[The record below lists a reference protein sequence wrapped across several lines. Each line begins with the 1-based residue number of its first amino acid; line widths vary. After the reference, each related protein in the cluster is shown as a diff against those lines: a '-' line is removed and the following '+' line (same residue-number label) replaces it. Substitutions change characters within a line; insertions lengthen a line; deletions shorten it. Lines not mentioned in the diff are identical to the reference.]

1 MVVPC
6 GKCQCPDLAFLARQ
20 SHGGATYWGMFST
33 CIFCH
38 ASLGA
43 SPVIEPF
50 PVGRRLAFDPARGR
64 LWVVCMRC
72 ERWNLSPL
80 DERWEAIEDC
90 ERKYRGTRLRM
101 STDNIGLARIA
112 DGMTLVR
119 IGQPLRP
126 EMAAW
131 RYGDQFGRR
140 RRFRVVQA
148 GAGVTAVGATLAG
161 GAAAGIGAGGVAVAI
176 TQWGRALLY
185 GSPSAIVARIPI
197 GNGIVAPV
205 RRADLERLAV
215 RGGTT
220 ASDWALC
227 VRYASSHSSTPPV
240 ELEGEAAQRAA
251 VMLLRVVNRFG
262 GSRAQ
267 IADAVRVLEQAVTPL
282 GVFAL
287 TVRQQD
293 HALVL
298 PLPVPVRLAL
308 EMAAHE
314 ERERRAFEGELAEL
328 EREWREAE
336 EIAEIADN
344 LLLPARVDDVI
355 GGLRQRP
362 EPTST

>member
-1 MVVPC
+1 
-6 GKCQCPDLAFLARQ
+6 
-20 SHGGATYWGMFST
+20 MFST

-38 ASLGA
+38 ASLGTN
-43 SPVIEPF
+43 PVIEAF

-64 LWVVCMRC
+64 LWVVCTHC

-80 DERWEAIEDC
+80 DERWEAIDDC
-90 ERKYRGTRLRM
+90 ERRFRATRLRM

-126 EMAAW
+126 ELAAW

-140 RRFRVVQA
+140 RRFRVAQA
-148 GAGVTAVGATLAG
+148 GVGVTAVGATLAG
-161 GAAAGIGAGGVAVAI
+161 GAAVGVGVGGIAFAV

-205 RRADLERLAV
+205 RRADLDRLAV
-215 RGGTT
+215 RGGTNAT
-220 ASDWALC
+220 DWALC
-227 VRYASSHSSTPPV
+227 VRHAASHNNTPPV

-251 VMLLRVVNRFG
+251 AMLLPVVNRFG
-262 GSRAQ
+262 GSRVQ
-267 IADAVRVLEQAVTPL
+267 IAEAVRVLEEAVTPL

-314 ERERRAFEGELAEL
+314 ERERRALEGELAEL

-336 EIAEIADN
+336 EIAEIADS
-344 LLLPARVDDVI
+344 LLLPTRVDEVL
-355 GGLRQRP
+355 GGMRHRV
-362 EPTST
+362 EPTGT

>member
-1 MVVPC
+1 
-6 GKCQCPDLAFLARQ
+6 
-20 SHGGATYWGMFST
+20 MFST

-38 ASLGA
+38 ASLGTN
-43 SPVIEPF
+43 PVIEAF

-64 LWVVCMRC
+64 LWVVCTHC

-80 DERWEAIEDC
+80 DERWEAIDDC
-90 ERKYRGTRLRM
+90 ERRFRATRLRM

-126 EMAAW
+126 ELAAW

-140 RRFRVVQA
+140 RRFRVAQA
-148 GAGVTAVGATLAG
+148 GVGVTAVGATLAG
-161 GAAAGIGAGGVAVAI
+161 GAAVGVGVGGIAFAV

-205 RRADLERLAV
+205 RRADLDRLAV
-215 RGGTT
+215 RGGTSAT
-220 ASDWALC
+220 DWALC
-227 VRYASSHSSTPPV
+227 VRYAASHNNTPPV

-251 VMLLRVVNRFG
+251 AMLLPVVNRFG
-262 GSRAQ
+262 GSRVQ
-267 IADAVRVLEQAVTPL
+267 IAEAVRVLEEAVTPL

-314 ERERRAFEGELAEL
+314 ERERRALEGELAEL

-336 EIAEIADN
+336 EIAEIADS
-344 LLLPARVDDVI
+344 LLLPTHVDEVLGGMRHRV
-355 GGLRQRP
+355 
-362 EPTST
+362 EPTRT

>member
-1 MVVPC
+1 
-6 GKCQCPDLAFLARQ
+6 
-20 SHGGATYWGMFST
+20 MFST

-43 SPVIEPF
+43 NPVIEPF

-90 ERKYRGTRLRM
+90 ERKFRATRLRL
-101 STDNIGLARIA
+101 STDNIGLARVA
-112 DGMTLVR
+112 DGVTLVR

-126 EMAAW
+126 ELAAW

-140 RRFRVVQA
+140 RRFRVAQP
-148 GAGVTAVGATLAG
+148 GAGVTAIGATLAG
-161 GAAAGIGAGGVAVAI
+161 GAAAGGVALAI
-176 TQWGRALLY
+176 TQWGRALFY

-205 RRADLERLAV
+205 RRGDLERLAV

-220 ASDWALC
+220 ATDWALC
-227 VRYASSHSSTPPV
+227 VRYASSRSNTPPV
-240 ELEGEAAQRAA
+240 ELEGAAAQRAA
-251 VMLLRVVNRFG
+251 AMLLPVVNRFG

-267 IADAVRVLEQAVTPL
+267 IADAVRVLEEAVTPL

-314 ERERRAFEGELAEL
+314 ERERRALEGELAEL

-344 LLLPARVDDVI
+344 LLLPTRVDDVI
-355 GGLRQRP
+355 GELRRRP
-362 EPTST
+362 EPTGT